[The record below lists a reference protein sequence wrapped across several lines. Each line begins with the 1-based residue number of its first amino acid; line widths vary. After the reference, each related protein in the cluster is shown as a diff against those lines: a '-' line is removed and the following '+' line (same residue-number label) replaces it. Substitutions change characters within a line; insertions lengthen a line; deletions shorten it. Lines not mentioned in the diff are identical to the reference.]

1 MVHIRV
7 VQKVFSIVDELVAT
21 LQNMFGIFEWSAY
34 VEPIVVAIE
43 IGEQSPTDIDE
54 NIEANLVRL

>member
-1 MVHIRV
+1 
-7 VQKVFSIVDELVAT
+7 
-21 LQNMFGIFEWSAY
+21 